1 MIFLSELV
9 TLRYKCSGIKLTL
22 KNGVLPR
29 VPPLFAPSGR
39 GMRAAGRSRRIARRG
54 LEYVSNVEGAAHMKI
69 GIDFG
74 STYSTVSKYNEF
86 IDNVEAITFSE
97 GDPASIPSVVSISKK
112 GQVTCGKGAKDQA
125 GKKTVRIFE
134 AFKMLLTETDQ
145 TMLRLRGYDSTFT
158 PREITKYF
166 LKSILHGVLD
176 RESHLKSTSHGV
188 SGRGSH
194 DRFEDLV
201 ICVPEIWSKNV
212 TTLDGRLILRE
223 LLKNDIDIPIDHVR
237 IVTEPEAASAFFA
250 YNYEK
255 ETGKIFNGHL
265 LLIDYGG
272 GTLDITLTEVSSD
285 GRGAMEIGYRE
296 GGGAGE
302 NHPDQMGGAI
312 GSAGIAYMQSVV
324 LHAIRDSGAVG
335 PAEIPD
341 YSGPEF
347 VSAVRDLE
355 SQLKSSER
363 IRDIEDV
370 FGSFGSFKKMNKIL
384 KEEPLEFISLEY
396 EGEEV
401 PVSYQHLF
409 LAYRETIEKVLDDQM
424 REIVPKVESHIG
436 MDPRQPEAGVRD
448 DFKIAL
454 VGGFGSFFLVKQQI
468 AEIFKLNPNPN
479 IDLRTKNIAADKR
492 EQAIS
497 LGAALLAEGKVTL
510 QKTSRYSI
518 GLCSRN
524 EKGAVE
530 KIFYGIKYHQTI
542 QPGRPYFLLKEE
554 GAADVPDNRVV
565 WGALH
570 GNIRSFAIEFTERL
584 NCGGLMDVKPEILER
599 LRQLPEVGFW
609 NCGFSMD
616 ENDVVSFHLIPYAI
630 SGMPAQSA
638 GIVIQLES
646 YSKMFDLTAVREVTI

>member
-1 MIFLSELV
+1 
-9 TLRYKCSGIKLTL
+9 
-22 KNGVLPR
+22 
-29 VPPLFAPSGR
+29 
-39 GMRAAGRSRRIARRG
+39 
-54 LEYVSNVEGAAHMKI
+54 MKI

-74 STYSTVSKYNEF
+74 STYSTVSKYNEVV
-86 IDNVEAITFSE
+86 DNVEAITFSE

-125 GKKTVRIFE
+125 GKKTVRIFD
-134 AFKMLLTETDQ
+134 AFKMLLTETNQ
-145 TMLRLRGYDSTFT
+145 KMLRLRGYDDTFT
-158 PREITKYF
+158 PREITKNF
-166 LKSILHGVLD
+166 LESTLRGVLR
-176 RESHLKSTSHGV
+176 RESQEH
-188 SGRGSH
+188 
-194 DRFEDLV
+194 FEDLV

-223 LLKNDIDIPIDHVR
+223 ILKNDIDIPIDHVR

-255 ETGKIFNGHL
+255 ETGKVFNGHL

-285 GRGAMEIGYRE
+285 GQGTMEIGYRE

-302 NHPDQMGGAI
+302 NHPDQMGAGTI
-312 GSAGIAYMQSVV
+312 GSAGIAYIQSVV
-324 LHAIRDSGAVG
+324 LHAIRDSGAVDST
-335 PAEIPD
+335 EIPD

-347 VSAVRDLE
+347 ISAVRDLE

-384 KEEPLEFISLEY
+384 KEEPIEFVSLEY
-396 EGEEV
+396 DGEEV
-401 PVSYQHLF
+401 PVYYQHLF
-409 LAYRETIEKVLDDQM
+409 LAYQETIEKVLLEQIQ
-424 REIVPKVESHIG
+424 EIALKVEAHIG
-436 MDPRQPEAGVRD
+436 VDPCQPEAGVRD

-524 EKGAVE
+524 DKGAVE
-530 KIFYGIKYHQTI
+530 RIFYGIKYHQTI
-542 QPGRPYFLLKEE
+542 QPGRPYFLLKED

-570 GNIRSFAIEFTERL
+570 GNIKSFAIEFTERL
-584 NCGGLMDVKPEILER
+584 NCGGLMDIKPEILER
-599 LRQLPEVGFW
+599 LKKLPEVGFW

-630 SGMPAQSA
+630 SGAPAQST

>member
-1 MIFLSELV
+1 
-9 TLRYKCSGIKLTL
+9 
-22 KNGVLPR
+22 
-29 VPPLFAPSGR
+29 
-39 GMRAAGRSRRIARRG
+39 
-54 LEYVSNVEGAAHMKI
+54 MKI

-74 STYSTVSKYNEF
+74 STYSTVSKYNEVV
-86 IDNVEAITFSE
+86 DNVEAITFSE

-125 GKKTVRIFE
+125 GKRTVRIFE
-134 AFKMLLTETDQ
+134 AFKMLLTETNQ
-145 TMLRLRGYDSTFT
+145 NMLSLRGYDDQFT
-158 PREITKYF
+158 PREITKRF
-166 LKSILHGVLD
+166 LNSTLHGVL
-176 RESHLKSTSHGV
+176 L
-188 SGRGSH
+188 H
-194 DRFEDLV
+194 DGQERFEDLV

-223 LLKNDIDIPIDHVR
+223 ILNHEINIPIDHIR

-255 ETGKIFNGHL
+255 ETRKVFNGHL

-302 NHPDQMGGAI
+302 NHPDQMGAGAI

-324 LHAIRDSGAVG
+324 LHAIRASGAVG
-335 PAEIPD
+335 PDEVPD

-370 FGSFGSFKKMNKIL
+370 FGGYGSFKKMNKIL
-384 KEEPLEFISLEY
+384 KEEPIDFISLEY

-401 PVSYQHLF
+401 PVFYQHLF
-409 LAYRETIEKVLDDQM
+409 LAYHETIEKVLEDQM

-454 VGGFGSFFLVKQQI
+454 VGGFGSFYLVKQQI

-479 IDLRTKNIAADKR
+479 VDLRTKNIAADKR

-524 EKGAVE
+524 ARGDVE

-570 GNIRSFAIEFTERL
+570 GNIKSFAIEFTERL
-584 NCGGLMDVKPEILER
+584 DCGGLMDLKPEILER
-599 LRQLPEVGFW
+599 LRQLPEIGFW

-616 ENDVVSFHLIPYAI
+616 ENDVVSFHLVPYLI
-630 SGMPAQSA
+630 SGVPAQSS

-646 YSKMFDLTAVREVTI
+646 YSKMFDLTAVKEVTI

>member
-1 MIFLSELV
+1 
-9 TLRYKCSGIKLTL
+9 
-22 KNGVLPR
+22 
-29 VPPLFAPSGR
+29 
-39 GMRAAGRSRRIARRG
+39 
-54 LEYVSNVEGAAHMKI
+54 MKI

-74 STYSTVSKYNEF
+74 STYSTISKYNEVV
-86 IDNVEAITFSE
+86 DNVEAITFSE

-112 GQVTCGKGAKDQA
+112 GQITCGKGAKDQA

-145 TMLRLRGYDSTFT
+145 KMLSLRGYNEEYT

-166 LKSILHGVLD
+166 LSSILHGVLR
-176 RESHLKSTSHGV
+176 REGQ
-188 SGRGSH
+188 
-194 DRFEDLV
+194 DCFEDLV
-201 ICVPEIWSKNV
+201 ICVPEIWSKNI

-223 LLKNDIDIPIDHVR
+223 ILKNDMDIPVGHVR

-255 ETGKIFNGHL
+255 ETGKVFNGHL

-272 GTLDITLTEVSSD
+272 GTLDLTLTEVSSN
-285 GRGAMEIGYRE
+285 GRGTMEIGYRE

-302 NHPDQMGGAI
+302 NHPDQTGAGTI

-324 LHAIRDSGAVG
+324 LHAIRDSGIMG
-335 PAEIPD
+335 PDEIPD
-341 YSGPEF
+341 YSGPDF

-355 SQLKSSER
+355 SQLKSAER
-363 IRDIEDV
+363 IRNIEDV
-370 FGSFGSFKKMNKIL
+370 FGGFGSFRKMNKIL
-384 KEEPLEFISLEY
+384 REEPIEFISLEY
-396 EGEEV
+396 DGEEV

-409 LAYRETIEKVLDDQM
+409 LAYQETIEHVLSAQIQK
-424 REIVPKVESHIG
+424 IVPKVESHIG
-436 MDPRQPEAGVRD
+436 VDPRQPEAGVRD

-468 AEIFKLNPNPN
+468 AEIFKLNPNPK

-497 LGAALLAEGKVTL
+497 LGAALLAEGKVIL

-524 EKGAVE
+524 DKGAVE

-542 QPGRPYFLLKEE
+542 QPNKPYFLLKEE
-554 GAADVPDNRVV
+554 GIADVPDNRVV

-570 GNIRSFAIEFTERL
+570 GNIKSFAIEFTERL
-584 NCGGLMDVKPEILER
+584 NCGGLMDVRSEILDRLKKLPEI
-599 LRQLPEVGFW
+599 GFW

-616 ENDVVSFHLIPYAI
+616 ENDVVSFHLVPYSIP
-630 SGMPAQSA
+630 GMPGQSP
-638 GIVIQLES
+638 IVIQLES
-646 YSKMFDLTAVREVTI
+646 YSKMFDLTAVKEVTL